1 MLRFVLF
8 LLLLLVVPVLAL
20 AQASQPANQPVT
32 PAGILAWFAKW
43 WPLVLVIGIPFL
55 LSVLNALKK
64 YTPKATGLITFLS
77 ILLDV
82 ISFWGN
88 KDSETGPIIP
98 GLRSKPPT
106 NGSTPAGG
114 VS

>member
-1 MLRFVLF
+1 MSRIVSVALVILGI
-8 LLLLLVVPVLAL
+8 LLVPLLAL
-20 AQASQPANQPVT
+20 AQPASQPVT
-32 PAGILAWFAKW
+32 PMGILAWFAKW
-43 WPLVLVIGIPFL
+43 WPLVLVIGVPFL
-55 LSVLNALKK
+55 LSVLNAVKK

-114 VS
+114 TP